1 MLDLV
6 QKKHYY
12 NCLYG
17 FYGKLLTDKQQQIFE
32 LSYYQDWSLAEIAEE
47 LHISRNA
54 VFDTLKKVENLLEGF
69 EEKLALYAK
78 DKSLQEL
85 LKAYESKV
93 NQAGQELIKKI
104 REME

>member
-1 MLDLV
+1 MPDLM

-54 VFDTLKKVENLLEGF
+54 VFDTLKKVANLLEGLKKNWLF
-69 EEKLALYAK
+69 MQKKKRFKIFLIHMK
-78 DKSLQEL
+78 PKSIKQE
-85 LKAYESKV
+85 V
-93 NQAGQELIKKI
+93 NL
-104 REME
+104 

>member
-32 LSYYQDWSLAEIAEE
+32 LSFYQDWSLAEIAEE
-47 LHISRNA
+47 LKVSRNA
-54 VFDTLKKVENLLEGF
+54 VFDALKTVENLLDGF

-78 DKSLQEL
+78 EKALQDL
-85 LKAYESKV
+85 LNSYETKV
-93 NQAGQELIKKI
+93 NQAGSELIKKI